1 MENNWRKKHWEE
13 LKSLAGNWIAY
24 ERDGDIL
31 AWDKKQKV
39 VVENA
44 DSTGKSYILHY
55 IHPLDVYEPKTV
67 RFIGV
72 KFLAV
77 RFKSLKKNGWRPYK
91 EVHLSTKDGSKSYE
105 MLVDSGADF
114 SVVDYETGEMLGFQ
128 ISTGELP
135 NAGEG
140 VGSVIEYVMREVT
153 VTLEGHTFKAGVAWL
168 LDENIVEAILGR
180 EVIFDLFDIEFKQA
194 DEEVI
199 FKWRGEKPP
208 LT

>member
-31 AWDKKQKV
+31 AWDKKQKNV
-39 VVENA
+39 IENA
-44 DSTGKSYILHY
+44 DITGKKYILHY
-55 IHPLDVYEPKTV
+55 IHPLDVYEPNIV
-67 RFIGV
+67 RLPTIR
-72 KFLAV
+72 FLAV
-77 RFKSLKKNGWRPYK
+77 RFKAFKKNVWRPFQDTSI
-91 EVHLSTKDGSKSYE
+91 STQQGSKDFE

-114 SVVDYETGEMLGFQ
+114 SVIDFETGKMLGFDVSIGE
-128 ISTGELP
+128 IS
-135 NAGEG
+135 NFGEG
-140 VGSVIEYVMREVT
+140 VGSRIEYVMREVT
-153 VTLEGHTFKAGVAWL
+153 MTLAGHTFKANVAWL

-180 EVIFDLFDIEFKQA
+180 ETVFDLFDIEFKQA

-199 FKWRGEKPP
+199 FKWRGEKPQ